1 MWLVMIDRLLTLWF
15 EYGEERRVYE
25 SLVKGLKLISIENWL
40 QVIPQ
45 LIARIDTSRQSVGK
59 LIQTLL
65 CDISKHHPQV
75 SNTLY
80 RKIETSFKSIHQ
92 VNMVKCQIHSTGKS
106 SWLHQINMQST
117 I

>member
-1 MWLVMIDRLLTLWF
+1 MLTLWF

-75 SNTLY
+75 GDTNIDLTLDTLILAGK
-80 RKIETSFKSIHQ
+80 KIHTF
-92 VNMVKCQIHSTGKS
+92 
-106 SWLHQINMQST
+106 
-117 I
+117 

>member
-1 MWLVMIDRLLTLWF
+1 MLYRLLTLWF

-75 SNTLY
+75 SHLNKDLY
-80 RKIETSFKSIHQ
+80 SNRR
-92 VNMVKCQIHSTGKS
+92 VNLNHPIRE
-106 SWLHQINMQST
+106 LHTNIDGFLLAAT
-117 I
+117 ITFAQG